1 MTVPK
6 GTYGNNKPS
15 MQKKNN
21 LRTIETQ
28 IVQNLKLRTSLGQN
42 LLVLIKKEWVYAL
55 RTRNVT
61 NYGFLVTLDL
71 RKKPSSTEDF

>member
-6 GTYGNNKPS
+6 GIYGNNKPS

-28 IVQNLKLRTSLGQN
+28 IVQKVKNEPRPKLTGSYKKSGYMLYGQEMSL
-42 LLVLIKKEWVYAL
+42 IMA
-55 RTRNVT
+55 
-61 NYGFLVTLDL
+61 F
-71 RKKPSSTEDF
+71 